1 MNHSENEDA
10 DSVSDSERFI
20 TKLRKVI
27 DNTTGSIGNEY
38 FRRLAE
44 QLATAFDVEY
54 VSIAESV
61 TNSTRMRTIAYHVR
75 DHIAPNIEYDSL
87 DTPCGEVHKN
97 EITFYPSDLQKHF
110 PKDTFLQDIQAE
122 SYLAM
127 PFNASDGHTLG
138 HICLIGCRPMDR
150 NLYDEYLLKIIC
162 ARLSAECLRMQA
174 EQQLIHNATHDPL
187 TSLPNKTLFWDRIR
201 TAIARSQRSQQHFG
215 LMFIDLDNFK
225 QMNDTYG
232 HHYGD
237 QFLIALSMRLKK
249 SCRQSDTLCRF
260 GGDEFVIIMED
271 IRQLDDIANMAGYL
285 HHRMVDDSYEVDNLK
300 INAEVSIGVAIYP
313 EHGSD
318 SESLLQ
324 HADEAMYAAKRAHN
338 RYRIYCDPNEASH

>member
-1 MNHSENEDA
+1 MNNREDSA
-10 DSVSDSERFI
+10 HISDPQQFV
-20 TKLRKVI
+20 TKLRRVI
-27 DNTTGSIGNEY
+27 DNTSSAIGNEY
-38 FRRLAE
+38 FRCLAE
-44 QLATAFDVEY
+44 QLSEAFNVEY
-54 VSIAESV
+54 VTIAEPVS
-61 TNSTRMRTIAYHVR
+61 SSSRMRTLAYYYR
-75 DHIAPNIEYDSL
+75 DSIVPNIEYESL
-87 DTPCGEVHKN
+87 DTPCENVSKN
-97 EITFYPSDLQKHF
+97 EITFYPHNLQSLF
-110 PKDTFLQDIQAE
+110 PKDEFLAEINAE

-127 PFNASDGHTLG
+127 PFKASDGQHLG
-138 HICLIGCRPMDR
+138 HICLISTQPMDR
-150 NLYDEYLLKIIC
+150 NIYDEYLLKIIC
-162 ARLSAECLRMQA
+162 ARLSAECIRMQA

-201 TAIARSQRSQQHFG
+201 TSIARSQRKQTQFG

-225 QMNDTYG
+225 QLNDTYG

-271 IRQLDDIANMAGYL
+271 IRNIDDLGNMASFL
-285 HHRMVDDSYEVDNLK
+285 HHQMVDEDYVIDNLK
-300 INAEVSIGVAIYP
+300 MHAEVSIGVAAYP
-313 EHGSD
+313 EHGKD

-338 RYRIYCDPNEASH
+338 RYRIYCNTGDMSHSH